1 LHLPIWDRE
10 EYVELLGCL
19 LDTVEVRGHRTVLV
33 DRRRGNRSDH
43 VGDYDHILVHHLRDN
58 MNGCVDDLRHQ
69 SPVALTSSHYAMWLG
84 GV

>member
-1 LHLPIWDRE
+1 VRGRE
-10 EYVELLGCL
+10 EHVELRGCL
-19 LDTVEVRGHRTVLV
+19 IDRVEVRGHRTVS
-33 DRRRGNRSDH
+33 DRCRGNRSDY